1 MCVCVCVSEG
11 FKVCRGLKRGRVG
24 VMYGWIGVSAVGDF
38 FLLCLS
44 LGFWIDRVFDPSLGT
59 VRYGVGSGFGFDM
72 SEPWYGMGWDGVGLT
87 LGRGGTGRYIVYVT
101 EVCLMKEGIFSRGT
115 EWGVRVSKSKVSAH
129 ST

>member
-1 MCVCVCVSEG
+1 MD
-11 FKVCRGLKRGRVG
+11 GLEFQPSGTFFFFSWLVLFFEPWVLDG
-24 VMYGWIGVSAVGDF
+24 VLD
-38 FLLCLS
+38 L
-44 LGFWIDRVFDPSLGT
+44 SLGT

-101 EVCLMKEGIFSRGT
+101 EVCLMKGRIFSRGT